1 MQTTAKSQKFFSF
14 LIFYLSRIFYYYL
27 SSIHFSH
34 LSLSIFLL
42 FIINLLFIFPQS
54 GIVPG
59 RQSTPL
65 RRRCAPEGE
74 AQPP

>member
-1 MQTTAKSQKFFSF
+1 MGPLITLITQITLICLLYY
-14 LIFYLSRIFYYYL
+14 LIFIY
-27 SSIHFSH
+27 
-34 LSLSIFLL
+34 LL
-42 FIINLLFIFPQS
+42 FIPIYHLFILPLS

-65 RRRCAPEGE
+65 RRHCAPEGE